1 MFTILIALILAVL
14 FSLKSQKH
22 SIQWDKYYLVK
33 SRCDILKAILPFA
46 IVLAHLSFYTHNP
59 IIQNF
64 RYSGPYVVGLF
75 FFISGYGLE
84 YKYHNNGLDFS
95 MFPHRVKKLL
105 TPLIFPI
112 VLYLVLLHC
121 FQYDVLTTIHAN
133 FTTFSLFIPY
143 TWFVVVLLI
152 LNTVFYAVRRYF
164 RSNTKMYAALFVI
177 TTIFLAVLYLNG
189 IDGTTYVSNY
199 AFLLGIFYNNNEKN
213 TFIWLGHKKNCWYIL
228 AAFFVLAVCSS
239 AYISGKP
246 PFHGFALIGV
256 TAYVLPFAFIFSFIK
271 VVINKVLSFLSN
283 ISYEVYIVQGVT
295 FVLFENLIKGEYHLL
310 IVLAFILVNTLL
322 AYISKRI
329 TLRIEKKL

>member
-1 MFTILIALILAVL
+1 MFTILIVLILAVL

-112 VLYLVLLHC
+112 VLYLVLLYC

-133 FTTFSLFIPY
+133 FTTFSFLCYYPP
-143 TWFVVVLLI
+143 VSLI
-152 LNTVFYAVRRYF
+152 L
-164 RSNTKMYAALFVI
+164 
-177 TTIFLAVLYLNG
+177 TIYL
-189 IDGTTYVSNY
+189 
-199 AFLLGIFYNNNEKN
+199 
-213 TFIWLGHKKNCWYIL
+213 TFH
-228 AAFFVLAVCSS
+228 S
-239 AYISGKP
+239 
-246 PFHGFALIGV
+246 
-256 TAYVLPFAFIFSFIK
+256 
-271 VVINKVLSFLSN
+271 
-283 ISYEVYIVQGVT
+283 E
-295 FVLFENLIKGEYHLL
+295 HL
-310 IVLAFILVNTLL
+310 
-322 AYISKRI
+322 
-329 TLRIEKKL
+329 